1 MIRLAKDIAQLNEAK
16 AKPSVHVWVCVE
28 NMQVVFIWV
37 DPTKLELPHL
47 SYAEGPFKNRAM
59 LLCVSFI
66 NFSLRPIL
74 VVALVT
80 LKTNK

>member
-47 SYAEGPFKNRAM
+47 SSAEGPFKNRAM
-59 LLCVSFI
+59 LLCVSFT
-66 NFSLRPIL
+66 NFRPIL
-74 VVALVT
+74 VVTLVT